1 MPNETTVELWTLY
14 AIAVSITVLR
24 TYARIVAVG
33 FKNFHA
39 DDWLIWFA
47 IVSTISPWLGF

>member
-1 MPNETTVELWTLY
+1 MPNEATVELWTLY
-14 AIAVSITVLR
+14 AIAVFITVLR

-39 DDWLIWFA
+39 DDWLIWIA
-47 IVSTISPWLGF
+47 IVSTMIPLVKF